1 MGGNKLFLAAG
12 GQLVLERVLARL
24 CPWFQEVILA
34 VGADDFEPLQK
45 LLGPVMESSRLRL
58 VVDEEPGRG
67 PLEGLAVGLEA
78 MTADWGFLVGCD
90 MPLVQ
95 EAVVRTLWRAREKD
109 SDVVC
114 ARLDGF
120 LEPLHAFYSVHCLR
134 EVRRALER
142 GTRKVKGF
150 YDAVKVTVVE
160 EEDLRVLPG
169 YRRSF
174 QGMNTPEDLR
184 RFVNADLPG

>member
-12 GQLVLERVLARL
+12 ERLVLEHVLGRL
-24 CPWFQEVILA
+24 SPWFEEVILA
-34 VGADDFEPLQK
+34 VGAEDLEPIREV
-45 LLGPVMESSRLRL
+45 LGPLVSSSKVRI

-78 MTADWGFLVGCD
+78 MTTEWAFVLGCD
-90 MPLVQ
+90 MPRVQ
-95 EAVVRTLWRAREKD
+95 EAVVRMLWRGREKD

-120 LEPLHAFYSVHCLR
+120 LEPLHAFYSVYSLP
-134 EVRRALER
+134 EVRRALDR
-142 GTRKVKGF
+142 GIRKVKGF

-160 EEDLRVLPG
+160 EEDFRALAG

-184 RFVNADLPG
+184 HFVI